1 MRRTVA
7 RTMLA
12 CTTAIALAPEV
23 ARADAP
29 CARVQ
34 ASGDLA
40 APWLEAVHELER
52 QIAQLPASDCQA
64 VTLQVEAVEAAARV
78 VAVAVDG
85 RRAERV
91 VRTPGSLV
99 ATGLGLVMAIP
110 SVPAPAPA
118 PPASSTAPVP
128 PASSPAPSGP
138 TAPVAPAAPAAPI
151 AAPHLALW
159 LGADAGG
166 RTALPASVAS
176 ADVAVHG
183 DVLLDHWLFTIV
195 VRDSVVGFAPAQGFD
210 NDAFREVNVALG
222 VGRRIEVG
230 ETAFDLIFA
239 PAISA
244 MRFEWDFGPQ
254 GESAGEDVEL
264 SVNALARAALRISR
278 GWALTLTVES
288 ELVPGNLTGAPA
300 EVPIP
305 AGVPA
310 GASLPPPFP
319 AWTGGIRFGVM
330 GAVL

>member
-1 MRRTVA
+1 
-7 RTMLA
+7 MLA

-23 ARADAP
+23 ARAAPP
-29 CARVQ
+29 CARIQ
-34 ASGDLA
+34 PSAELA

-52 QIAQLPASDCQA
+52 QIAQLPAADCQA
-64 VTLQVEAVEAAARV
+64 ATLQVEPVDGAARV
-78 VAVAVDG
+78 VATTPDG

-91 VRTPGSLV
+91 VRSPGSLV

-110 SVPAPAPA
+110 SVPAGSGAPVPAAPAAAAA
-118 PPASSTAPVP
+118 PPASSAPP
-128 PASSPAPSGP
+128 PAL
-138 TAPVAPAAPAAPI
+138 APVAGLSNPVAPPR
-151 AAPHLALW
+151 LALW

-183 DVLLDHWLFTIV
+183 DVVLDHWLFTIT

-244 MRFEWDFGPQ
+244 MRFEWDFGNL

-264 SVNALARAALRISR
+264 SVNALARAALRISKS
-278 GWALTLTVES
+278 WALTLTVES
-288 ELVPGNLTGAPA
+288 ELVPGNLTGAPGR
-300 EVPIP
+300 VPIP

-310 GASLPPPFP
+310 GTSLPPSFP
-319 AWTGGIRFGVM
+319 AWTGGIRFGAM